1 MWLYRVHRWACD
13 QVFLKSFNAQSAL
26 SAARTRGWLNRLAFT
41 CRLPRLAPPH
51 LTEVRN
57 ETAVARKS
65 VDLGAYIVAALG
77 TLSIVAALVGAM
89 IHYTRPAPLILRA
102 SLNATRI

>member
-1 MWLYRVHRWACD
+1 
-13 QVFLKSFNAQSAL
+13 
-26 SAARTRGWLNRLAFT
+26 LAFT

-65 VDLGAYIVAALG
+65 VDLGGRYIVAALG

-89 IHYTRPAPLILRA
+89 IHYTRPAPLNTA
-102 SLNATRI
+102 RIAERHENF